1 MHYFQYKGDEL
12 FCDDVSIK
20 GIAQEVGTPLYLYSY
35 RTLIRHAQN
44 IDGAFKDI
52 DHITCYSVKA
62 NWNLTLLHILAKRG
76 LGADIVSGGEL
87 YRALKAGFT
96 HEKIVYSGVGK
107 STEEIEYALGE
118 GILAFNVESAA
129 ELKEIDQI
137 AGKMGLKAPVSLR
150 INPDVDPE
158 THPYISTGL
167 RESKFGIPH
176 SEALE
181 SFKMARSL
189 PNLDVIG
196 IDSHIG
202 SQITTVAPFVE
213 SVERLVEMVDSIR
226 DLGID
231 VRYIDIGGG
240 LGIRYKD
247 EEPPEPL
254 ELAEAIVPLLS
265 KTGCT
270 IIFEPGRSMVGNVGV
285 LVSKVL
291 YVKRSEEKTFVIV
304 DAGINDLIR
313 PSFYDSYHDILPL
326 ERSHREK
333 VVADVVGP
341 ICESGDFLA
350 KDREVTAFKSGD
362 LMAFMS
368 AGAYGFCMSSNYNCR
383 PRPPEVMTVDGSF
396 EIIKDRETYSDLI
409 RGERIIEI

>member
-1 MHYFQYKGDEL
+1 MHYFQYKGNEL

-20 GIAQEVGTPLYLYSY
+20 GIAQEVGTPLYLYSSQ
-35 RTLIRHAQN
+35 TLIRHAQN

-62 NWNLTLLHILAKRG
+62 NWNLTLLRILAKRG

-96 HEKIVYSGVGK
+96 PEKIVYSGVGK
-107 STEEIEYALGE
+107 STEEIEYALGA
-118 GILAFNVESAA
+118 GILAFNVESTA
-129 ELKEIDQI
+129 ELKEIDKI

-167 RESKFGIPH
+167 RQSKFGIPH

-181 SFKMARSL
+181 SFKMSRSL

-231 VRYIDIGGG
+231 IQYIDIGGG

-350 KDREVTAFKSGD
+350 KDREVPPFKSGD

-396 EIIKDRETYSDLI
+396 EIIKERETYSDLI

>member
-396 EIIKDRETYSDLI
+396 EIIKERETYSDLI